1 MCVHRYDEIRTM
13 QVNYLVSVWLSGGEK
28 ESKELHKKLDEKIDS
43 YATGELEH
51 AAEAISSIW
60 DSACKD
66 EALPSVPKDY
76 GDSQSLSVLGSTSLA
91 PSLET
96 SLVKSMREGSLLHRK
111 YWARRSRGGRMGLV
125 YLPTTVSGPTLSQ
138 VDKCKWDCVWVTS
151 ILSRTVLE
159 YCDGADDRSEEEE
172 EYPEDSDCESECEG
186 DGDSVSGDA
195 NAGCERGNEFL
206 PVLKIG
212 SLIA

>member
-1 MCVHRYDEIRTM
+1 MCVHRYDEIRTT
-13 QVNYLVSVWLSGGEK
+13 QVNHLVSVWLSGSEK

-60 DSACKD
+60 DLACKD
-66 EALPSVPKDY
+66 EALPAVPKDY
-76 GDSQSLSVLGSTSLA
+76 EGSQYSMSSFRLALVL
-91 PSLET
+91 SLET

-111 YWARRSRGGRMGLV
+111 YWARRSRGGRLGLV
-125 YLPTTVSGPTLSQ
+125 YLPTNMSGPMLSQ
-138 VDKCKWDCVWVTS
+138 VDKRKWDYVWVTS

-159 YCDGADDRSEEEE
+159 YCDGADGRSEGG
-172 EYPEDSDCESECEG
+172 EYPEDSDYESECEG
-186 DGDSVSGDA
+186 DGDPVSGDA
-195 NAGCERGNEFL
+195 DADCERGEELL

>member
-1 MCVHRYDEIRTM
+1 MCVHRYDEIRTT
-13 QVNYLVSVWLSGGEK
+13 QVNHLVSVWLSGSEK

-60 DSACKD
+60 DLACKD
-66 EALPSVPKDY
+66 EALPAVPKDY
-76 GDSQSLSVLGSTSLA
+76 EGSQYSMSSFRLALVL
-91 PSLET
+91 SLET

-111 YWARRSRGGRMGLV
+111 YWARRSRGGRLGLV
-125 YLPTTVSGPTLSQ
+125 YLPTTMSGPMLSQ
-138 VDKCKWDCVWVTS
+138 VDKRKRDYVCVTS

-159 YCDGADDRSEEEE
+159 YCDGADGRSQGGG
-172 EYPEDSDCESECEG
+172 YPEDSDYESECEG
-186 DGDSVSGDA
+186 DGDLVSRDA
-195 NAGCERGNEFL
+195 DADCERGEGLL

>member
-1 MCVHRYDEIRTM
+1 M
-13 QVNYLVSVWLSGGEK
+13 QVNHLVSVWLSGGEK
-28 ESKELHKKLDEKIDS
+28 DSKELHKKLDEKIDS

-60 DSACKD
+60 DLACKD
-66 EALPSVPKDY
+66 EALLSVPKDH
-76 GDSQSLSVLGSTSLA
+76 GHPRCLSALSFTSLSLN
-91 PSLET
+91 LET

-111 YWARRSRGGRMGLV
+111 YWARRSRGGHMGLV

-138 VDKCKWDCVWVTS
+138 VDKCEWDCVWVT
-151 ILSRTVLE
+151 ILLSWTVLE
-159 YCDGADDRSEEEE
+159 CCEGADGRLEKKE

-186 DGDSVSGDA
+186 DGDPVSGDA
-195 NAGCERGNEFL
+195 KAGCEGGKELL